1 MAQLEALD
9 PFAYEALAH
18 RVIFGPGRIA
28 ALPDMVRD
36 IGCKR
41 AMVLSTPGQRGL
53 AERISALLGEL
64 SAGIFDGAVMHTPVE
79 TTEEAVRIYRS
90 SAADAVVSVG
100 GGSTT
105 GLGKAIVLRT
115 NARHVA
121 IPTTYAG
128 SEVTP
133 ILGETSGGRKK
144 TQRNSKLLPQA
155 VIYDVEL
162 TLSLPARLSAASG
175 MNAMAHAVEAL
186 YAKNRSPIS
195 SLLAESSLSAFAFCL
210 PRIVRAPRDLEARA
224 EAQYGGWLAGECLA
238 ATMMALHHKLCHVL
252 GGAYNLPHA
261 ETHAIVLPHAAAYN
275 APSAPEAMLR
285 IADAIKSADAP
296 QGLYE
301 LAASLDI
308 PLALKDIG
316 MPAEGVEKVVQMAL
330 REPYWN
336 PRALRVDRLRGLLA
350 RAYEGAPPRVE

>member
-9 PFAYEALAH
+9 PFGYEALAH
-18 RVIFGPGRIA
+18 RVIFGGGRVA
-28 ALPDMVRD
+28 ALPDMARD

-41 AMVLSTPGQRGL
+41 ALVLCTRGQRAL

-64 SAGIFDGAVMHTPVE
+64 SAGIFDGAMMHTPVE
-79 TTEEAVRIYRS
+79 ATEAALRIYRS
-90 SAADAVVSVG
+90 SGADSVVSVG

-115 NARHVA
+115 NARHLA

-133 ILGETSGGRKK
+133 ILGETSGGQKK
-144 TQRNSKLLPQA
+144 TQRDIRLLPQG

-162 TLSLPARLSAASG
+162 TLSLPPRLSAASG

-186 YAKNRSPIS
+186 YAKNRNPIS
-195 SLLAESSLSAFAFCL
+195 SLMAESSLRAFAFSL
-210 PRIVRAPRDLEARA
+210 PRIVRDGSDLEARA
-224 EAQYGGWLAGECLA
+224 DAQYGAWLAGECLA

-252 GGAYNLPHA
+252 GGAYDLPHA

-275 APSAPEAMLR
+275 APATQPAMRR
-285 IADAIKSADAP
+285 IADAIGAEEAA

-301 LAASLDI
+301 FAGSLNI
-308 PLALKDIG
+308 PLALKDLG
-316 MPAEGVEKVVQMAL
+316 MPAEGVEKVAQTAL

-336 PRALRVDRLRGLLA
+336 PRALRLDRLRGLLT